1 MKFIN
6 DRRRMQ
12 GQSGFTLIE
21 LLVVIAILGVLAG
34 VVVFAVGGI
43 DGQRRGVGVQDRQAH
58 DPDRRR
64 GVPGAEPPR
73 IRLRPTA
80 PSTGRRRRT
89 ADLATSK
96 FLDRE
101 RPSKYWVY
109 SPRCTAPV
117 TRLRPTGSDV
127 TLGTPGAGALYRIDA
142 PNAHMTDT
150 SALDAWLKD
159 MLSSRATDLHFSAG
173 SVPRARIDGRLSAA
187 AGSQPVDEV
196 ALTAMIEGLIG
207 PDRREE
213 FRVEPSDR
221 LRLQLDVARRHP
233 RALPGQRLLPVGQAR
248 AGASPHPGRAFRH
261 PRSIGL
267 PASTAAL
274 AQRPHGLVLFTGP
287 TGSGKSTT
295 QAAMLGW
302 INRNRPLHILT
313 IEDPIEYVHDS
324 NASLVN
330 QREVGTDVPTFEA
343 GLEAAL
349 REDPDVVLV
358 GEMRTLETIALTLT
372 LAETGHLVLA
382 TLHTNDASQAVDRII
397 DSFPATQQDQVRTQL
412 SMMLAAVISQRLVPR
427 IGGGRV
433 AAYEVLMG
441 TTRRDEPD
449 PRGQGPPAPQRDG
462 DRPARRHVR
471 ARALADRP
479 RRERPDLDRGSPR
492 RQPVPRR
499 DPRRVG
505 RNRTHRHD
513 GVTR

>member
-1 MKFIN
+1 
-6 DRRRMQ
+6 
-12 GQSGFTLIE
+12 
-21 LLVVIAILGVLAG
+21 
-34 VVVFAVGGI
+34 
-43 DGQRRGVGVQDRQAH
+43 
-58 DPDRRR
+58 
-64 GVPGAEPPR
+64 
-73 IRLRPTA
+73 
-80 PSTGRRRRT
+80 
-89 ADLATSK
+89 
-96 FLDRE
+96 
-101 RPSKYWVY
+101 
-109 SPRCTAPV
+109 
-117 TRLRPTGSDV
+117 
-127 TLGTPGAGALYRIDA
+127 
-142 PNAHMTDT
+142 MTDT

-207 PDRREE
+207 PVRSEE
-213 FRVEPSDR
+213 FRLDR
-221 LRLQLDVARRHP
+221 QTDFAFSWTSPAGTHERFRGNAFYQSGKPALALRHI
-233 RALPGQRLLPVGQAR
+233 PGLIPT
-248 AGASPHPGRAFRH
+248 PEE
-261 PRSIGL
+261 IGL

-324 NASLVN
+324 NSSLVN
-330 QREVGTDVPTFEA
+330 QREVGTDVPSFEA

-441 TTRRDEPD
+441 TTPVTNLIRESKVRQL
-449 PRGQGPPAPQRDG
+449 RNVMATGQRDG
-462 DRPARRHVR
+462 MCVLEHSLTDLVTKGLISIEE
-471 ARALADRP
+471 ARAVSLY
-479 RRERPDLDRGSPR
+479 PDEIRAGS
-492 RQPVPRR
+492 
-499 DPRRVG
+499 VG
-505 RNRTHRHD
+505 TAP
-513 GVTR
+513 TATTA